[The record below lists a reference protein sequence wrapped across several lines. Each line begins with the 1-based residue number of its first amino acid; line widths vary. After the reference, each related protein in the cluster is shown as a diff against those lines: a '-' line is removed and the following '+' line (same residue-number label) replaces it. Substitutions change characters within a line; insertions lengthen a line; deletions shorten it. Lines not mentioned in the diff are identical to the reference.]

1 MGATVTIKNNF
12 PIAIDLL
19 KIGKE
24 QGLEKMAAVLELKI
38 AEQVRSGATPPPNAP
53 ATIEKKGSSKTLVD
67 TGEMLGQ
74 ITHEKDGDAYKVGVI
89 GNRAEIAA
97 IHEFGAPAAG
107 IPERSFIRNQLDNSV
122 IRGDM
127 NEEIIKKL
135 RDAIKKAEVK

>member
-1 MGATVTIKNNF
+1 MGASVTIKNNF

-19 KIGKE
+19 EIGQIE
-24 QGLEKMAAVLELKI
+24 GLEKMAAILELKI

-67 TGEMLGQ
+67 IGKMLGQ
-74 ITHEKDGDAYKVGVI
+74 ITHEKDGEGYKVGVI
-89 GNRAEIAA
+89 GDRADIAA

-122 IRGDM
+122 IREEM
-127 NEEIIKKL
+127 NEENIKTL
-135 RDAIKKAEVK
+135 REVFKKAEIK